1 MRRSKSYFVGQV
13 VTYGLL
19 VLAAIAFL
27 LPLLWMLSTSLKP
40 EGFVFQLPPQWVPH
54 PIRWLNYLRA
64 IQAFPFFLDAGNSF
78 LITSLNVI
86 GVVMSASLV
95 AYAFARLRWPGRNF
109 WFIVLLGT
117 LMIPGQVTMIPVF
130 LLFRD
135 LGWINT
141 FKPLTVPA
149 FFGGGAF
156 SVFLLRQFF
165 LTIPNELSEAA
176 RIDGASEFW
185 IYARVILPLSKPV
198 LATIGMFTF
207 VATWNDFL
215 GPLIYL
221 DNPNKFTLALGLRSM
236 QLQFGTQWN
245 LVMADS
251 LLVLIPTVV
260 VFFIFQRYIIQG
272 IALTGIKG

>member
-1 MRRSKSYFVGQV
+1 MGCLCWLR
-13 VTYGLL
+13 
-19 VLAAIAFL
+19 
-27 LPLLWMLSTSLKP
+27 WMLSTSLKP
-40 EGFVFQLPPQWVPH
+40 EGFVFALPPQWIPH
-54 PIRWLNYLRA
+54 PWEWFNYLKG
-64 IQAFPFFLDAGNSF
+64 IGAFPFFRDALNSF
-78 LITSLNVI
+78 FITSLNVV
-86 GVVMSASLV
+86 GVVLSASLV
-95 AYAFARLRWPGRNF
+95 AYAFARLRWPGRNL

-156 SVFLLRQFF
+156 SIFLLRQFF
-165 LTIPNELSEAA
+165 LSIPNDLSEAA
-176 RIDGASEFW
+176 RIDGASDFW
-185 IYARVILPLSKPV
+185 IYARVIMPLSKPA

-207 VATWNDFL
+207 VVTWNDFL

-221 DNPNKFTLALGLRSM
+221 DNPSKFTLALGLRSM
-236 QLQFGTQWN
+236 QLQYGTQWN

-251 LLVLIPTVV
+251 LLVLIPTIV

-272 IALTGIKG
+272 INLTGIKG